1 MLLPLFNEALYSS
14 DTLIISDACRA
25 FGRLLDAAPE
35 SSYKCILK
43 PNTIECLVEHMG
55 NPNSKISLAALLAVG
70 NIVSGDDEQT
80 QSNFESIMVPVYFG
94 FELIFIGKKICGCFV
109 LKT

>member
-1 MLLPLFNEALYSS
+1 MHTLKFFITVDELQIAMLLPLFNEALYSN

-25 FGRLLDAAPE
+25 FGRLLDATPE
-35 SSYKCILK
+35 TSYKYILK

-80 QSNFESIMVPVYFG
+80 QSSC
-94 FELIFIGKKICGCFV
+94 L
-109 LKT
+109 L